1 MSDTKDLKALFTDW
15 FYKVPG
21 SRYNRF
27 CKHCNHRVHAC
38 DSDTY
43 CAWFGEE
50 CIEAVR
56 HNCPI
61 PTAMVQ
67 MLMESEC
74 AADANSQGTSAEEKG
89 GTVVPPSK
97 FHFASTEGAET
108 QKDTAKSPR
117 PHGSTHAHL
126 REDTPNGHTKNDP
139 KIEEFWLK
147 FNNWIDGKE
156 EY

>member
-1 MSDTKDLKALFTDW
+1 MDKEKDLKALFTDW

-27 CKHCNHRVHAC
+27 CKHCNHCVHAY
-38 DSDTY
+38 DSETY

-67 MLMESEC
+67 MLLEDSFQESQLSPMTNEV
-74 AADANSQGTSAEEKG
+74 AKG
-89 GTVVPPSK
+89 GTIVPPSK

-117 PHGSTHAHL
+117 PHGSAHAHL